1 MRKITTAIL
10 LGASLLAAPAAHAQ
24 SWGVY
29 VGNARGYDGYGRDGW
44 QDDWRRGDGG
54 VCSGRRAHE
63 LEAKLRHEYRE
74 HEISGWDAA
83 RMQRQIDRL
92 EQKQYRECREG
103 DWRAVQRISF
113 QFDQIDRWIEQ
124 RAHGGWGG
132 Y

>member
-1 MRKITTAIL
+1 MRKIATAIL
-10 LGASLLAAPAAHAQ
+10 LGAGLMAAPAAHAQ

-29 VGNARGYDGYGRDGW
+29 VGNAPGYDRYGRGDW
-44 QDDWRRGDGG
+44 QRGDGG
-54 VCSGRRAHE
+54 VCSGQRAHA

-74 HEISGWDAA
+74 NEISDWEAT

-124 RAHGGWGG
+124 RAHGGWDGD
-132 Y
+132 